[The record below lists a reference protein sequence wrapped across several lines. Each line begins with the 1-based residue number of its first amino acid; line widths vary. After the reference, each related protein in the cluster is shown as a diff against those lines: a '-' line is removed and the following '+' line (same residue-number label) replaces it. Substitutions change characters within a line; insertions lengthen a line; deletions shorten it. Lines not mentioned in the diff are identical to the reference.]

1 MDLINCSK
9 RVKKRK
15 ASAEVRSAKRGKGAQ
30 GAARTGAGKGANAAK
45 AATGTGAGKG
55 AKARAKRE
63 TRLARKRRREGHT
76 DSEESLAALSDL
88 ELDLEELAG
97 VLGIS

>member
-1 MDLINCSK
+1 MDLTNCSK
-9 RVKKRK
+9 RVGKRKRK
-15 ASAEVRSAKRGKGAQ
+15 ASAGVRSAKRGKGAK
-30 GAARTGAGKGANAAK
+30 GAAGTGAGKGAK
-45 AATGTGAGKG
+45 AAAGTGAGKG

-63 TRLARKRRREGHT
+63 TRLARKRRREGHS